1 MAINLPITV
10 PMTIAEDGAIISF
23 DVSSDEALEFGLGIT
38 VTTIAGEHYTG
49 IYEVTPRAYDAV
61 ILETSGKVMDDNVTV
76 FKVPY
81 HETRNQFDGK
91 TAYIAEEASDG
102 N

>member
-1 MAINLPITV
+1 MNIPYRV
-10 PMTIAEDGAIISF
+10 PLNISSDGA
-23 DVSSDEALEFGLGIT
+23 ALRLGIQT
-38 VTTIAGEHYTG
+38 PQDISLGVDVGIYMVAGEHYTG